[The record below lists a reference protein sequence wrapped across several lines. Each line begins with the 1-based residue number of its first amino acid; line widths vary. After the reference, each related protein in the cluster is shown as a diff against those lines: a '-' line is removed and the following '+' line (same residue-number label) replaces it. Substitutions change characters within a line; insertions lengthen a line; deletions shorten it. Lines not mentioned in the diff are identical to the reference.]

1 MRSRY
6 VYICVRVT
14 KRTTK
19 AKHRH
24 DRTQGTTH
32 DANGDEIHH
41 GTGDVLLMVTV
52 GDPGWAGCTMRSHR
66 CGPRFR
72 PLLLLLL
79 PFCCSSHFLISLS
92 FYNTVFR
99 LLLPILT
106 ITVCGHAV

>member
-1 MRSRY
+1 MCMY
-6 VYICVRVT
+6 VCDRAH
-14 KRTTK
+14 TK

-52 GDPGWAGCTMRSHR
+52 GDPGWAGCTMWSHR

-72 PLLLLLL
+72 PLLFLFHL
-79 PFCCSSHFLISLS
+79 CCSSPFLISL
-92 FYNTVFR
+92 FLFLFLYNAVFR